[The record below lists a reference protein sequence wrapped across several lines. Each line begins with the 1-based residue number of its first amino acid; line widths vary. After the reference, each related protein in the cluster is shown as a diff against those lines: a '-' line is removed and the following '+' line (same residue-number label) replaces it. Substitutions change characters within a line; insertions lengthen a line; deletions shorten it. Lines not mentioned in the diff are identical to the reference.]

1 MEKEP
6 IIIKA
11 KKEAYTISI
20 KLKCI
25 HKFESGVSIHKLA
38 EEAGV
43 DRASIRDRLKQKEE
57 LLKKDYK
64 RDSFRL
70 QEAWKKSITLGIEE
84 ELIKF
89 IIECKHQQIALN
101 SHEIIIKA
109 KSLTNALDGKSN
121 SCLMEWCYKF
131 LKKSLFM
138 ENLIVV

>member
-1 MEKEP
+1 MEKAP

-11 KKEAYTISI
+11 KKAAYTISF

-25 HKFESGVSIHKLA
+25 HKVESGVSIHKVA

-43 DRASIRDRLKQKEE
+43 DRASIRDWLKQREE

-70 QEAWKKSITLGIEE
+70 QGAGKKPITLGIEE

-89 IIECKHQQIALN
+89 IIECRHQQIALN

-109 KSLTNALDGKSN
+109 KSLTNTLDG
-121 SCLMEWCYKF
+121 
-131 LKKSLFM
+131 
-138 ENLIVV
+138 

>member
-1 MEKEP
+1 MIDKYLKMEKAP

-11 KKEAYTISI
+11 KKAAYTISF

-25 HKFESGVSIHKLA
+25 HKVESGVSIHKVA

-43 DRASIRDRLKQKEE
+43 DRASIRDLLKQREE

-70 QEAWKKSITLGIEE
+70 QGAGKKLITLWIEE

-89 IIECKHQQIALN
+89 IIEYRHQQIALN
-101 SHEIIIKA
+101 SHEII
-109 KSLTNALDGKSN
+109 
-121 SCLMEWCYKF
+121 
-131 LKKSLFM
+131 LKLKVSRMLLM
-138 ENLIVV
+138 ENLKVV